1 MAAAAQGAPVTGPR
15 IRRLPDHL
23 VNKIAAGEVVE
34 RPASVVKELVENALD
49 ALGTQ
54 VTVDL
59 RDAGRAL
66 IRVTDDGL
74 GMSSDEVDLALL
86 RHATS
91 KLATDADLDAI
102 TTLGFRGEA
111 LPAICAVTRFSVLSC
126 PRGSETGTLVRGEG
140 GGVSEKLLVPAPAG
154 TTVEAQDLFFN
165 TPARLKFL
173 KSAPAE
179 VAATLRLLEATALA
193 HLEVHFRVSHNGRAV
208 LGAPRA
214 RTLRDRVGALWGF
227 ERAGGLLDVL
237 RKDGPLAV
245 SGLIAPPRLA
255 RGSRD
260 EIVLIVNG
268 RPVRDTQLTQTL
280 IEAYRPLLSRDQFP
294 VAVLHLE
301 LPPQEVD
308 VNVHPTKAWVRF
320 RAPRQMQ
327 EILYRAVQD
336 ALRQFQVV
344 QTQRGLRTEGGN
356 AAGAAGGGGV
366 AAGSFFIES
375 GGPEMAPALPQS
387 ADNPFGADIRSGAD
401 ARAPA
406 GQSLLFHEAPA
417 AFGTVG
423 FGAVIGQLQDTFI
436 VSASDDEV
444 FFIDQHVAHERVLF
458 ERLLRDLDAGP
469 LASQELLFPQPVEL
483 GSGQAELVAE
493 WTPTLEGLGFGLEG
507 WSGSTVVLRAVPALL
522 RGQEPRRLI
531 ESLIEDVNRPRKGE
545 PVPLLHRALSFVA
558 CHAAIKAHAPLQREE
573 MARLIADLAITQTP
587 YFCPHGRPIV
597 SRLSLRDIKRELGR
611 TW

>member
-1 MAAAAQGAPVTGPR
+1 VAAAVEGAPVTASR

-49 ALGTQ
+49 ALSTV

-66 IRVTDDGL
+66 IRVTDDGV

-102 TTLGFRGEA
+102 VTLGFRGEA

-126 PRGSETGTLVRGEG
+126 PRGSDTGTLVRGEG
-140 GGVSEKLLVPAPAG
+140 GTVAEKLLVPAPAG

-173 KSAPAE
+173 KSAQSE
-179 VAATLRLLEATALA
+179 VAAALRLLEATALA
-193 HLEVHFRVSHNGRAV
+193 HLEVHVRVSHNGRPV

-214 RTLRDRVGALWGF
+214 RTLRDRVGAIWGF
-227 ERAGGLLDVL
+227 ERAGKLLDVE

-245 SGLIAPPRLA
+245 SGLIAPPQLA

-280 IEAYRPLLSRDQFP
+280 IEAYRPLLARDQFP

-320 RAPRQMQ
+320 RSPRQIQ
-327 EILYRAVQD
+327 EILYRSVQD
-336 ALRQFQVV
+336 ALRSSPVV
-344 QTQRGLRTEGGN
+344 QGQRGLTTQGGT
-356 AAGAAGGGGV
+356 ASERDTASERESAAWGSAGA
-366 AAGSFFIES
+366 IS
-375 GGPEMAPALPQS
+375 GPPQMNKGLPVDPATTEAQT
-387 ADNPFGADIRSGAD
+387 R
-401 ARAPA
+401 
-406 GQSLLFHEAPA
+406 LFHEPPAP
-417 AFGTVG
+417 FLTRG
-423 FGAVIGQLQDTFI
+423 FGSVIGQLQDTFI

-444 FFIDQHVAHERVLF
+444 FFVDQHVAHERVLF
-458 ERLLRDLDAGP
+458 ERLLRELDAGP

-483 GSGQAELVAE
+483 GAGQAGLVQE
-493 WTPTLEGLGFGLEG
+493 WAPTLEGLGFRLEG
-507 WSGSTVVLRAVPALL
+507 WSGSTVVLRAVPVLL
-522 RGQEPRRLI
+522 KGQEPRRLI
-531 ESLIEDVNRPRKGE
+531 ESLVEDVNRPRKGE

-573 MARLIADLAITQTP
+573 MTRLLGDLATTQTP

-597 SRLSLRDIKRELGR
+597 SRLSLRDIRRELGR

>member
-1 MAAAAQGAPVTGPR
+1 MSAPR

-23 VNKIAAGEVVE
+23 INKIAAGEVVE
-34 RPASVVKELVENALD
+34 RPASVIKELVENALD
-49 ALGTQ
+49 ALSTQ

-66 IRVTDDGL
+66 IRVTDDGV

-91 KLATDADLDAI
+91 KLAADGDLDAI

-111 LPAICAVTRFSVLSC
+111 LPAICAVTRFSLLSC
-126 PRGSETGTLVRGEG
+126 PRGAETGTLVRGEG
-140 GGVSEKLLVPAPAG
+140 GTVSEKMLVPAPAG

-179 VAATLRLLEATALA
+179 VAAALRLLEAIALA
-193 HLEVHFRVSHNGRAV
+193 HLEVHLRVTHNGRPA

-227 ERAGGLLDVL
+227 ERAGRLLDVR

-245 SGLIAPPRLA
+245 SGLIAPPQLS
-255 RGSRD
+255 RGNRD

-268 RPVRDTQLTQTL
+268 RPVRDGQLTQTL
-280 IEAYRPLLSRDQFP
+280 IEAYRPRLARDQFP

-320 RAPRQMQ
+320 RAPRQVQ
-327 EILYRAVQD
+327 EVLYRAAQD
-336 ALRQFQVV
+336 ALRQYQVV
-344 QTQRGLRTEGGN
+344 QPQRGLRT
-356 AAGAAGGGGV
+356 GGGETVG
-366 AAGSFFIES
+366 ATGSGDATGSFSIES

-387 ADNPFGADIRSGAD
+387 ADARSGAD
-401 ARAPA
+401 DRAPA
-406 GQSLLFHEAPA
+406 GQALLFHESPAPFGAPA
-417 AFGTVG
+417 

-436 VSASDDEV
+436 VSASDEEV

-458 ERLLRDLDAGP
+458 ERLLRELDAGP

-483 GSGQAELVAE
+483 GSGQAGLVAE
-493 WTPTLEGLGFGLEG
+493 WAPTLEGLGFGLEG
-507 WSGSTVVLRAVPALL
+507 WSGATVVLRAVPALL

-531 ESLIEDVNRPRKGE
+531 ESLVEDVNRPRKGE

>member
-1 MAAAAQGAPVTGPR
+1 VSPSR

-49 ALGTQ
+49 ALCTQ

-66 IRVTDDGL
+66 IRVTDDGV

-126 PRGSETGTLVRGEG
+126 PRGAETGTLVRGEG
-140 GGVSEKLLVPAPAG
+140 GIVNEKLLVAAPAG

-165 TPARLKFL
+165 TPARLKFM
-173 KSAPAE
+173 KSAQSE
-179 VAATLRLLEATALA
+179 VAAALRLLEAIALA
-193 HLEVHFRVSHNGRAV
+193 HPDVHFRVSHNGRPA

-214 RTLRDRVGALWGF
+214 RSLRDRIGALWGF
-227 ERAGGLLDVL
+227 ERAGKLLEVE

-245 SGLIAPPRLA
+245 SGLVAPPQLA
-255 RGSRD
+255 RGNRD

-280 IEAYRPLLSRDQFP
+280 IEAYRPLLARDQFP

-320 RAPRQMQ
+320 RSPRQIQ
-327 EILYRAVQD
+327 EILYRAVKD
-336 ALRQFQVV
+336 ALHQAQVV
-344 QTQRGLRTEGGN
+344 QPQRGL
-356 AAGAAGGGGV
+356 AV
-366 AAGSFFIES
+366 ADDRAPGDATGSFSIES

-387 ADNPFGADIRSGAD
+387 ADN
-401 ARAPA
+401 RAPA
-406 GQSLLFHEAPA
+406 GQALLFHETPVQFSAVS
-417 AFGTVG
+417 FGS
-423 FGAVIGQLQDTFI
+423 VIGQLQDTFI
-436 VSASDDEV
+436 VSASEDEI
-444 FFIDQHVAHERVLF
+444 FFLDQHVAHERVLF
-458 ERLLRDLDAGP
+458 ERLLADLDAGP

-483 GSGQAELVAE
+483 GAGQAALVRE
-493 WTPTLEGLGFGLEG
+493 WTEPLEGLGFRLEG

-531 ESLIEDVNRPRKGE
+531 EALVEDVNRPRKGE
-545 PVPLLHRALSFVA
+545 PQPLLHRALSFVA

-573 MARLIADLAITQTP
+573 MARLIADLAVTKTP

>member
-1 MAAAAQGAPVTGPR
+1 MSTPR

-49 ALGTQ
+49 ALSTQ

-66 IRVTDDGL
+66 IRVTDDGI

-91 KLATDADLDAI
+91 KLATDGDLDAI

-126 PRGSETGTLVRGEG
+126 ARGSETGTLVRGEG

-179 VAATLRLLEATALA
+179 VAAALRLLEATALA
-193 HLEVHFRVSHNGRAV
+193 HLEVHFRVTHNGRPV
-208 LGAPRA
+208 LSAPRA

-227 ERAGGLLDVL
+227 ERAGRLLDVL
-237 RKDGPLAV
+237 RKDGPLTV
-245 SGLIAPPRLA
+245 SGLIAPPQLA

-320 RAPRQMQ
+320 RAPRQIQ

-336 ALRQFQVV
+336 ALRQYQVV
-344 QTQRGLRTEGGN
+344 QTQRGLRTEGGG
-356 AAGAAGGGGV
+356 AVGAAGG
-366 AAGSFFIES
+366 ADATRSFSVES

-387 ADNPFGADIRSGAD
+387 ADARFDADNRSGAATD
-401 ARAPA
+401 APA
-406 GQSLLFHEAPA
+406 GQALLFREAPA
-417 AFGTVG
+417 AFGAVG

-458 ERLLRDLDAGP
+458 ERLLRELDAGA
-469 LASQELLFPQPVEL
+469 LASQELLFPQPVDL
-483 GSGQAELVAE
+483 GSGQAELVQE
-493 WTPTLEGLGFGLEG
+493 WAPTLEGLGFGLEG

-531 ESLIEDVNRPRKGE
+531 ESLVEDVTRPRKGE

-558 CHAAIKAHAPLQREE
+558 CHAAIKAHAALQREE

-597 SRLSLRDIKRELGR
+597 SRLSLRDIKRDLGR

>member
-1 MAAAAQGAPVTGPR
+1 MTASR

-49 ALGTQ
+49 ALSTQ

-66 IRVTDDGL
+66 IRVTDDGV

-91 KLATDADLDAI
+91 KLATDEDLDAI
-102 TTLGFRGEA
+102 VTLGFRGEA

-126 PRGSETGTLVRGEG
+126 PRGADTGTLVRGEG
-140 GGVSEKLLVPAPAG
+140 GAVAEKLLVAAPEG

-165 TPARLKFL
+165 TPARLKFM
-173 KSAPAE
+173 KSAQRE
-179 VAATLRLLEATALA
+179 MAAALRLLEAIALA
-193 HLEVHFRVSHNGRAV
+193 HQDVHFRVSHNGRPA

-227 ERAGGLLDVL
+227 ERAGKLLDVL

-245 SGLIAPPRLA
+245 SGLIAPPQLA
-255 RGSRD
+255 RGNRD

-280 IEAYRPLLSRDQFP
+280 IEAYRPLLARDQFP
-294 VAVLHLE
+294 AAVLHLE

-320 RAPRQMQ
+320 RSPRQVQ
-327 EILYRAVQD
+327 EMLYRAVQD
-336 ALRQFQVV
+336 VLRSSNVV
-344 QTQRGLRTEGGN
+344 QGQRGLTTPALADDSAEGD
-356 AAGAAGGGGV
+356 AT
-366 AAGSFFIES
+366 GSFSFGR

-387 ADNPFGADIRSGAD
+387 ADSP
-401 ARAPA
+401 APA
-406 GQSLLFHEAPA
+406 GQASLFREAPA
-417 AFGTVG
+417 AFTAAS
-423 FGAVIGQLQDTFI
+423 FGSVIGQLQDTFI
-436 VSASDDEV
+436 VSASEDEI
-444 FFIDQHVAHERVLF
+444 FFLDQHVAHERVLF
-458 ERLLRDLDAGP
+458 ERLLRELDAAP

-483 GSGQAELVAE
+483 GAGQAGLVRE
-493 WTPTLEGLGFGLEG
+493 WAPTLDGLGFRLEG
-507 WSGSTVVLRAVPALL
+507 WSGSTVVLRAVPVLL
-522 RGQEPRRLI
+522 KGQEPQRLI
-531 ESLIEDVNRPRKGE
+531 ESLVEDVNRPRKGE

-573 MARLIADLAITQTP
+573 MARLLADLATTQTP

-597 SRLSLRDIKRELGR
+597 SRLSLRDLKRELGR

>member
-1 MAAAAQGAPVTGPR
+1 
-15 IRRLPDHL
+15 
-23 VNKIAAGEVVE
+23 
-34 RPASVVKELVENALD
+34 
-49 ALGTQ
+49 
-54 VTVDL
+54 
-59 RDAGRAL
+59 
-66 IRVTDDGL
+66 
-74 GMSSDEVDLALL
+74 
-86 RHATS
+86 
-91 KLATDADLDAI
+91 
-102 TTLGFRGEA
+102 
-111 LPAICAVTRFSVLSC
+111 
-126 PRGSETGTLVRGEG
+126 
-140 GGVSEKLLVPAPAG
+140 
-154 TTVEAQDLFFN
+154 
-165 TPARLKFL
+165 
-173 KSAPAE
+173 
-179 VAATLRLLEATALA
+179 
-193 HLEVHFRVSHNGRAV
+193 
-208 LGAPRA
+208 
-214 RTLRDRVGALWGF
+214 VGALWGF
-227 ERAGGLLDVL
+227 ERAAGLLDVR

-320 RAPRQMQ
+320 RAPRQIQ
-327 EILYRAVQD
+327 EIVYRAVQD
-336 ALRQFQVV
+336 ALRQLQVV
-344 QTQRGLRTEGGN
+344 QAQRGLRTEGGAAN
-356 AAGAAGGGGV
+356 EPRAPDGSPAPERSTADWGSAGA
-366 AAGSFFIES
+366 IS
-375 GGPEMAPALPQS
+375 GPPQMNEVLPADMPS
-387 ADNPFGADIRSGAD
+387 ADAQTR
-401 ARAPA
+401 
-406 GQSLLFHEAPA
+406 LFREPA
-417 AFGTVG
+417 AAFRTVG

-531 ESLIEDVNRPRKGE
+531 ESLVEDVNRPRKGE

-597 SRLSLRDIKRELGR
+597 SRLSLRDIRRDLGR

>member
-1 MAAAAQGAPVTGPR
+1 MSPSR

-49 ALGTQ
+49 ALCTQ

-66 IRVTDDGL
+66 IRVTDDGI

-126 PRGSETGTLVRGEG
+126 PRGGDTGTLVRGEG
-140 GGVSEKLLVPAPAG
+140 GAVNEKLLVAAAAG

-165 TPARLKFL
+165 TPARLKFM
-173 KSAPAE
+173 KSAQSE
-179 VAATLRLLEATALA
+179 VAAALRLLEAIALA
-193 HLEVHFRVSHNGRAV
+193 HQEVYFRVSHNGRPA
-208 LGAPRA
+208 LAAPRA
-214 RTLRDRVGALWGF
+214 RSLRDRVGALWGF
-227 ERAGGLLDVL
+227 ERAGKLLEVE

-245 SGLIAPPRLA
+245 SGLVAPPQLA
-255 RGSRD
+255 RGNRD

-268 RPVRDTQLTQTL
+268 RPVRDTQLSQTL
-280 IEAYRPLLSRDQFP
+280 IEAYRPLLARDQFP

-320 RAPRQMQ
+320 RSLRQIQ
-327 EILYRAVQD
+327 EILYRAVHD
-336 ALRQFQVV
+336 ALRQSQVV
-344 QTQRGLRTEGGN
+344 QPQRGL
-356 AAGAAGGGGV
+356 AG
-366 AAGSFFIES
+366 
-375 GGPEMAPALPQS
+375 
-387 ADNPFGADIRSGAD
+387 
-401 ARAPA
+401 ARAPDGPTA
-406 GQSLLFHEAPA
+406 LERESADTPDMLSPDAQTRLFHEPPA
-417 AFGTVG
+417 HFSTVNFGN
-423 FGAVIGQLQDTFI
+423 VIGQLQDTFI
-436 VSASDDEV
+436 VAASDDEI
-444 FFIDQHVAHERVLF
+444 FFLDQHVAHERVLF
-458 ERLLRDLDAGP
+458 ERLLGELNAGP
-469 LASQELLFPQPVEL
+469 LASQELLFPQPLEL
-483 GSGQAELVAE
+483 GAGQAGLIQEWAE
-493 WTPTLEGLGFGLEG
+493 TLEGLGFRLEG

-531 ESLIEDVNRPRKGE
+531 EALVEDVNRPRKGE
-545 PVPLLHRALSFVA
+545 PEPLLHRALSFVA

-573 MARLIADLAITQTP
+573 MARLIADLAVTKTP

-597 SRLSLRDIKRELGR
+597 SRLSLRDIRRELGR

>member
-1 MAAAAQGAPVTGPR
+1 VAAALEGALVTTSR

-49 ALGTQ
+49 ALSTQ

-66 IRVTDDGL
+66 IRVTDDGV

-102 TTLGFRGEA
+102 VTLGFRGEA

-126 PRGSETGTLVRGEG
+126 PRGSDTGTLVRGEG
-140 GGVSEKLLVPAPAG
+140 GAVAEKLLVPAPAG

-173 KSAPAE
+173 KSAPSE
-179 VAATLRLLEATALA
+179 VAAALRLLEATALA
-193 HLEVHFRVSHNGRAV
+193 HLEVHFRVSHNGRPA

-214 RTLRDRVGALWGF
+214 RTLRDRIGALWGF
-227 ERAGGLLDVL
+227 ERAGKLLDVL

-245 SGLIAPPRLA
+245 SGLIAPPQLA

-268 RPVRDTQLTQTL
+268 RPVRDTQLSQTL
-280 IEAYRPLLSRDQFP
+280 IEAYRPLLARDQFP

-320 RAPRQMQ
+320 RSPRQVQ
-327 EILYRAVQD
+327 EILFRSVQD
-336 ALRQFQVV
+336 ALRSSNVV
-344 QTQRGLRTEGGN
+344 QGQRGLAVTDDRAPGDAT
-356 AAGAAGGGGV
+356 
-366 AAGSFFIES
+366 GSFSFAS

-387 ADNPFGADIRSGAD
+387 ADAP
-401 ARAPA
+401 APA
-406 GQSLLFHEAPA
+406 GQTSLFRETPAPFSTA
-417 AFGTVG
+417 DFGS
-423 FGAVIGQLQDTFI
+423 VIGQLQDTFI
-436 VSASDDEV
+436 VSASEDEI
-444 FFIDQHVAHERVLF
+444 FFLDQHVAHERVLF
-458 ERLLRDLDAGP
+458 ERLLRELDAGP

-483 GSGQAELVAE
+483 GAGQAALVRE
-493 WTPTLEGLGFGLEG
+493 WAPTLEGLGFRLEG
-507 WSGSTVVLRAVPALL
+507 WSGSTVVLRAVPVLL
-522 RGQEPRRLI
+522 KGQEARRLI
-531 ESLIEDVNRPRKGE
+531 ESLVEDANRPRKGE

-573 MARLIADLAITQTP
+573 MARLVADLATTQTP

>member
-1 MAAAAQGAPVTGPR
+1 MTAPR

-49 ALGTQ
+49 ALSTQ

-66 IRVTDDGL
+66 IRVTDDGV
-74 GMSSDEVDLALL
+74 GMSADEVDLALL

-126 PRGSETGTLVRGEG
+126 PRGAETGTLVRGEG
-140 GGVSEKLLVPAPAG
+140 GTVSEKLLVPAPAG

-179 VAATLRLLEATALA
+179 VAAALRLLEAIALA
-193 HLEVHFRVSHNGRAV
+193 HLEVHFRVSHNGRPV

-227 ERAGGLLDVL
+227 ERAGRLLDVL

-245 SGLIAPPRLA
+245 SGLIAPPQLS

-268 RPVRDTQLTQTL
+268 RPVRDTQLTQSL

-320 RAPRQMQ
+320 RAPRQIQ
-327 EILYRAVQD
+327 EVVYRAVQD
-336 ALRQFQVV
+336 ALRQYQVV
-344 QTQRGLRTEGGN
+344 QPQRGLRTDGGS
-356 AAGAAGGGGV
+356 AVGAAGGGV
-366 AAGSFFIES
+366 AAGSFFVES
-375 GGPEMAPALPQS
+375 GDPEMAPALPQS
-387 ADNPFGADIRSGAD
+387 ADNRSGQA
-401 ARAPA
+401 
-406 GQSLLFHEAPA
+406 LLFHETPA
-417 AFGTVG
+417 AFRAVG
-423 FGAVIGQLQDTFI
+423 FGAVVGQLQDTFI

-483 GSGQAELVAE
+483 SAGQAGLVQE
-493 WTPTLEGLGFGLEG
+493 WAPTLEGLGFGLEG
-507 WSGSTVVLRAVPALL
+507 WSGPTVVLRAVPALL

-531 ESLIEDVNRPRKGE
+531 ESLVEDVNRPRKGE

-558 CHAAIKAHAPLQREE
+558 CHAAIKAHASLQREE
-573 MARLIADLAITQTP
+573 MTRLIADLAITRTP

>member
-1 MAAAAQGAPVTGPR
+1 VSAPR

-49 ALGTQ
+49 ALSTQ

-66 IRVTDDGL
+66 IRVTDDGV
-74 GMSSDEVDLALL
+74 GMSTDEVDLALL

-126 PRGSETGTLVRGEG
+126 PRGAETGTLVRGEG
-140 GGVSEKLLVPAPAG
+140 GTVSEKLLVAAPVG

-179 VAATLRLLEATALA
+179 VAAALRLLEATALA
-193 HLEVHFRVSHNGRAV
+193 HLEVHFRVSHNGRPV

-227 ERAGGLLDVL
+227 ERAGRLLDVL

-245 SGLIAPPRLA
+245 SGLIAPPQLA

-268 RPVRDTQLTQTL
+268 RPVRDTQLAQSL

-320 RAPRQMQ
+320 RAPRQIQ
-327 EILYRAVQD
+327 EMLYRAVQD
-336 ALRQFQVV
+336 ALRQYQVV
-344 QTQRGLRTEGGN
+344 QPQRGLKTEGGEMV
-356 AAGAAGGGGV
+356 GATWGGA
-366 AAGSFFIES
+366 AAGSFSIES

-387 ADNPFGADIRSGAD
+387 ADDPSGAD
-401 ARAPA
+401 ARFGADTVSPP
-406 GQSLLFHEAPA
+406 GQALLFHEPTA
-417 AFGTVG
+417 AFAAIG

-483 GSGQAELVAE
+483 GAGQAGLVAE
-493 WTPTLEGLGFGLEG
+493 WAPTLEGLGFGLEG

-531 ESLIEDVNRPRKGE
+531 ESLVEDVNRPRKGE

-558 CHAAIKAHAPLQREE
+558 CHAAIKAHAALQREE
-573 MARLIADLAITQTP
+573 MARLIADLAVTRTP

>member
-1 MAAAAQGAPVTGPR
+1 MP
-15 IRRLPDHL
+15 IRRLPPEA
-23 VNKIAAGEVVE
+23 VNRIAAGEVIE
-34 RPASVVKELVENALD
+34 RPAAAVKELVENALD
-49 ALGTQ
+49 ALSTQ

-66 IRVTDDGL
+66 IRVTDDGV

-126 PRGSETGTLVRGEG
+126 PRGCETGTLVRGEG

-179 VAATLRLLEATALA
+179 VAAALRLLEATALA
-193 HLEVHFRVSHNGRAV
+193 HLEVHFRVTHNGRAV

-227 ERAGGLLDVL
+227 ERAASLLDVL

-327 EILYRAVQD
+327 EIVYRAVQD
-336 ALRQFQVV
+336 ALRQYQVV
-344 QTQRGLRTEGGN
+344 QPQRGLRTEGGS
-356 AAGAAGGGGV
+356 AVGAVGGGV
-366 AAGSFFIES
+366 AAGSFSLES

-387 ADNPFGADIRSGAD
+387 ADSPSDADNRSG
-401 ARAPA
+401 
-406 GQSLLFHEAPA
+406 QTLLFHESPAQFGAPA
-417 AFGTVG
+417 

-483 GSGQAELVAE
+483 GGGQAELVAE
-493 WTPTLEGLGFGLEG
+493 WTPTLEDLGFGLEG

-531 ESLIEDVNRPRKGE
+531 ESLVEDVNRPRKGE

>member
-1 MAAAAQGAPVTGPR
+1 MSGSR

-49 ALGTQ
+49 ALCTQ

-66 IRVTDDGL
+66 IRVTDDGV

-126 PRGSETGTLVRGEG
+126 PRGADIGTLVRGEG
-140 GGVSEKLLVPAPAG
+140 GTVNEKLLVPAPAG

-165 TPARLKFL
+165 TPARLKFM
-173 KSAPAE
+173 KSAPSE
-179 VAATLRLLEATALA
+179 VAAALRLLEAIALA
-193 HLEVHFRVSHNGRAV
+193 HQDVHFRVSHNGRPA

-214 RTLRDRVGALWGF
+214 RSLRDRVGALWGF
-227 ERAGGLLDVL
+227 ERAGKLLEVE

-245 SGLIAPPRLA
+245 SGLVAPPQLS
-255 RGSRD
+255 RGNRD

-268 RPVRDTQLTQTL
+268 RPVRDTQLAQTL
-280 IEAYRPLLSRDQFP
+280 IEAYRPLLARDQFP
-294 VAVLHLE
+294 VAVLHLD

-320 RAPRQMQ
+320 RSPRQVQ
-327 EILYRAVQD
+327 EILYRAVKD
-336 ALRQFQVV
+336 ALHQSQVV
-344 QTQRGLRTEGGN
+344 QPQRGLTAPDGLTASERKPADWGS
-356 AAGAAGGGGV
+356 AGAMSGPPH
-366 AAGSFFIES
+366 SIE
-375 GGPEMAPALPQS
+375 GLPADMPS
-387 ADNPFGADIRSGAD
+387 ADAQTR
-401 ARAPA
+401 
-406 GQSLLFHEAPA
+406 LFHEPPA
-417 AFGTVG
+417 SFTTANFGS
-423 FGAVIGQLQDTFI
+423 VIGQLQDTFI
-436 VSASDDEV
+436 VAATDDEI
-444 FFIDQHVAHERVLF
+444 FFLDQHVAHERVLF
-458 ERLLRDLDAGP
+458 ERLLADLDAGP

-483 GSGQAELVAE
+483 GAGQAALVQEWAE
-493 WTPTLEGLGFGLEG
+493 TLEGLGFRLEG
-507 WSGSTVVLRAVPALL
+507 WSGATVVLRAVPALL

-531 ESLIEDVNRPRKGE
+531 EALVEDVDRPRKGE
-545 PVPLLHRALSFVA
+545 AQPLLHRALSFVA

-573 MARLIADLAITQTP
+573 MARLIADLAVTKTP